1 MLDSAL
7 QFYAITLIR
16 YSRVLLLLSPALKQ
30 IESIRLKKSAM
41 LANKISL
48 DESPLSGILSK
59 YNLDNAHWDNLSHFV
74 LRLAYSKTEELR
86 RWLITQES
94 QLFKYRFDSE
104 SEDTITQFLKENDL
118 NYQPLDQEELN
129 ATIAPEDNDMQDD
142 DGRIIGTVTLRDLL
156 RQVPYADVSQLIYF
170 RVPFEDAI
178 DLLRDRKVFLS
189 AGFAYVSRKDLSA
202 IITTK
207 FRARLSQHLSMT
219 CRATSQM
226 KQDPRI
232 VPLLSMLGKQYI
244 NPTYQA
250 GKIEGA
256 VTKEQ
261 IPQLAD
267 RSFPLCM
274 QTLYSGLK
282 ADNHLK
288 HSGRMQFGLFLKGIG
303 LSLAD
308 ALAFWKQSFARK
320 TPPEKFDKE
329 YAYNIRHNYGKEG
342 KRMTYTPYSCIKIIN
357 GVGDGHA
364 GCPFKNWD
372 DSSIRAKMRLRNF
385 TPLQSEEVL
394 TLVKGQH
401 FQIACQRWYQFTHNN
416 TVGDAVGSHPNTYFD
431 VSEVYWRQQEGQEG
445 AAQGT
450 AASAGVRSTAVKTEG
465 YSAFPSSAASST
477 PSSTVPT
484 STAESSSSTQ
494 AADATQAAPPATQNK
509 EGPVPMET

>member
-1 MLDSAL
+1 M
-7 QFYAITLIR
+7 
-16 YSRVLLLLSPALKQ
+16 
-30 IESIRLKKSAM
+30 ESIRLKKGAM

-48 DESPLSGILSK
+48 DESPLSGVLSK

-104 SEDTITQFLKENDL
+104 TEETITQFLKDNDL
-118 NYQPLDQEELN
+118 NYQPLSEEELN
-129 ATIAPEDNDMQDD
+129 AVIAPEDSEMQDD
-142 DGRIIGTVTLRDLL
+142 DRLVGTVYLRDLL
-156 RQVPYADVSQLIYF
+156 RQVPYADVSQTIYF

-178 DLLRDRKVFLS
+178 DLLRDRKVYLS

-244 NPTYQA
+244 NPTYQT

-308 ALAFWKQSFARK
+308 ALAFWKTSFARK

-342 KRMTYTPYSCIKIIN
+342 KRTTYTPYSCIKIIN
-357 GVGDGHA
+357 GDSAAGDSHA

-372 DSSIRAKMRLRNF
+372 DASIRAKMRLRNF

-431 VSEVYWRQQEGQEG
+431 VSEAWWREQEGKEG
-445 AAQGT
+445 AATAT
-450 AASAGVRSTAVKTEG
+450 AASASAGGARSAAAAVKTEG
-465 YSAFPSSAASST
+465 VYQAI
-477 PSSTVPT
+477 PSSTASSATPAST
-484 STAESSSSTQ
+484 APAPTAESTQ
-494 AADATQAAPPATQNK
+494 GAEATPATTAPAAHTQ
-509 EGPVPMET
+509 EGPTPMET